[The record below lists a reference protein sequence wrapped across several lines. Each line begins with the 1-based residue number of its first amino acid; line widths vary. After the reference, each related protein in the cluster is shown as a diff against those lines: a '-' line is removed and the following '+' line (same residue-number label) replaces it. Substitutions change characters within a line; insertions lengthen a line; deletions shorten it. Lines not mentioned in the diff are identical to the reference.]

1 MLLQILIAALGA
13 WVALDLARRLA
24 PTAPALPGP
33 EARRWLAAAALALG
47 STLWALQVLGTQA
60 LALPFAAGVHTLG
73 SLAIWACGCA
83 VCAGALAWVGRA
95 GTRATLGAAALLAL
109 AALASQAGALVSLGL
124 QPTPVWSLA
133 HLFAAGV
140 CSLAGGVAA
149 MALLRPA
156 RHPTVAQARAA
167 QAGSAALLA
176 VAWVASQRMMF
187 AMLDPLALDAS
198 AHEDQLPL
206 SSLHLLAALA
216 VPLALAMAG
225 GFSVLEARLRMALV
239 QARNALNTQHH
250 QDSATG
256 LPNRARLDEALARA
270 VAEAD
275 AQGATLAL
283 LFIGLD
289 GFRPVNELLGQAG
302 GDRMLGAI
310 GQRLHALAAPHLVA
324 RQGGDEFVLL
334 MRQSASREAVTA
346 LANQVLQSVG
356 EPYAEAGLRASV
368 SCSIGIALYPEH
380 GSVAN
385 LMSHANVAMRA
396 AKRLGGASYSFF
408 DARNVERA
416 REQGELLRDLRL
428 ALARNELQ
436 LVYQPKIHA
445 PSGQVTGVE
454 ALMRWNHPQRGMV
467 SPVIFV
473 PVAERY
479 GLINAMGDWVI
490 DEACRQAGA
499 WRDCGLRMRVAVNLS
514 VHQLNQA
521 QLVAKIAAALQRHA
535 IQPHLLTCEIT
546 ESVALENTPDIARTF
561 EQLSALGVH
570 LSIDDFGSGY
580 SSLGTLRKLPASELK
595 IDRSFVL
602 DLETSDDARKVVAH
616 VVNLAK
622 SLNLQVVAEGVE
634 TDAQYQ
640 VLRRL
645 GVDQVQGYLFAK
657 PMSGKAM
664 EMWAINDRGP
674 TETQFRDS
682 LFVGDSEV
690 MPL

>member
-1 MLLQILIAALGA
+1 MLLQALIAAFGA
-13 WVALDLARRLA
+13 WVALDLARRLGPGA
-24 PTAPALPGP
+24 TALRVP

-47 STLWALQVLGTQA
+47 STLWALQVLGIQA

-73 SLAIWACGCA
+73 SLAGWALASA
-83 VCAGALAWVGRA
+83 VCAAALACAGRVGA
-95 GTRATLGAAALLAL
+95 PATVAAAALLAL
-109 AALASQAGALVSLGL
+109 AALASQAFALVSLGL
-124 QPTPVWSLA
+124 QPAPVWSLV
-133 HLFAAGV
+133 HLFAAGL
-140 CSLAGGVAA
+140 CSFAGGLAA
-149 MALLRPA
+149 MALW
-156 RHPTVAQARAA
+156 RHTPQASAGQVRAA
-167 QAGSAALLA
+167 QVGCAALLA
-176 VAWVASQRMMF
+176 VAWVASQRMLF

-206 SSLHLLAALA
+206 PSLHLLAAVA
-216 VPLALAMAG
+216 VPLLLAMVG
-225 GFSVLEARLRMALV
+225 GFSVLEARLSRALA
-239 QARNALNTQHH
+239 QARNALTAQHH
-250 QDSATG
+250 QDHATG
-256 LPNRARLDEALARA
+256 LPNRARLDDALARA
-270 VAEAD
+270 VAAAD
-275 AQGATLAL
+275 AQGAMLAL
-283 LFIGLD
+283 LYIGLD
-289 GFRPVNELLGQAG
+289 GFRPVNEMLGQAG

-310 GQRLHALAAPHLVA
+310 GLRLHALASPYLLA

-334 MRQSASREAVTA
+334 MHQGVSRDTVMT
-346 LANQVLQSVG
+346 LATLVLQSVG
-356 EPYAEAGLRASV
+356 VPHVEAGQQASV

-380 GSVAN
+380 GTAAN
-385 LMSHANVAMRA
+385 LMSHANVAKRA

-454 ALMRWNHPQRGMV
+454 ALMRWNHPQRGVV
-467 SPVIFV
+467 SPLVFV

-479 GLINAMGDWVI
+479 GLINALGDWVI

-499 WRDCGLRMRVAVNLS
+499 WRDSGLRMRVAVNLS

-521 QLVAKIAAALQRHA
+521 QLVAKIAAALQRHT

-561 EQLSALGVH
+561 AQLSQLGVH

-580 SSLGTLRKLPASELK
+580 SSLGTLRKLPANELK

-602 DLETSDDARKVVAH
+602 DLETSEDARKVVAH
-616 VVNLAK
+616 VVDLAK
-622 SLNLQVVAEGVE
+622 SLHLQVVAEGVE
-634 TDAQYQ
+634 TEAQYQ
-640 VLRRL
+640 VLRQL
-645 GVDQVQGYLFAK
+645 GVDQVQGYWFAM
-657 PMSGKAM
+657 PMSAKAL
-664 EMWAINDRGP
+664 ELWAINDTGP
-674 TETQFRDS
+674 KEIEFRDS
-682 LFVGDSEV
+682 LFAGESLV